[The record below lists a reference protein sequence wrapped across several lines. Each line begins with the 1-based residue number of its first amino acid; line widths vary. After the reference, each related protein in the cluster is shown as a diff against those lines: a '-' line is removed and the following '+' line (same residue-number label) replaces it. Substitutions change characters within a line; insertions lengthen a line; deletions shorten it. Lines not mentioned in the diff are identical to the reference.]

1 MAQATKD
8 RVLAA
13 ATSLFAERGFHRT
26 TVRDIAARAGVNVA
40 AGNYHFGSK
49 KRLYLEVLRAQFA
62 EIRALLRARGAVR
75 SATELAR
82 LSRVEL
88 AAIFRARV
96 GVMLDLLIGPP
107 PGVHGTLMQRE
118 MCDPSEAL
126 PVIVDE
132 FIGPMMHEM
141 RDIATRLEPGLDA
154 HAAQRCV
161 ESVAGQALFYR
172 FSMPALL
179 RMLGAPAYPR
189 GFGRDVARHIA
200 EFSIGGMERLTDRR
214 GHGAPGAGQARVR
227 ARAPR
232 RRRAS

>member
-1 MAQATKD
+1 MPASATKE

-13 ATSLFAERGFHRT
+13 ATSLFAERGFHGT
-26 TVRDIAARAGVNVA
+26 TVRDIAARAGANVA

-49 KRLYLEVLRAQFA
+49 KALYLEVLRAQFA
-62 EIRALLRARGAVR
+62 EIRALLRARGAAR
-75 SATELAR
+75 PATELAH
-82 LSRVEL
+82 LSRREL

-96 GVMLDLLIGPP
+96 AVMLDLLIGPP

-126 PVIVDE
+126 PVIVEE
-132 FIGPMMHEM
+132 FIGPMMREM
-141 RDIATRLEPGLDA
+141 REIAVHLEPGLDA
-154 HAAQRCV
+154 KAAERCV

-179 RMLGAPAYPR
+179 QMLGAPAYPR
-189 GFGRDVARHIA
+189 GLGRELAAHIA
-200 EFSIGGMERLTDRR
+200 EFSIGGMRRLARR
-214 GHGAPGAGQARVR
+214 RR
-227 ARAPR
+227 R